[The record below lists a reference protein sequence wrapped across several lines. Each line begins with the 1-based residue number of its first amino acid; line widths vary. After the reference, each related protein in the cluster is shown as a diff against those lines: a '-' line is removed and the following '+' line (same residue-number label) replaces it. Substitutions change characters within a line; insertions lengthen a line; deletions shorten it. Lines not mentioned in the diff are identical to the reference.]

1 MALLLCIKHVSNN
14 LNRVDLNEQLIYIF
28 TWDLT
33 KKIYGFNI
41 MPKPNFHGYN
51 NVGQMC
57 PKMNRVI
64 IKTILSYPLS
74 HSYDYI
80 SILHDYILILVMV
93 TIT

>member
-1 MALLLCIKHVSNN
+1 M
-14 LNRVDLNEQLIYIF
+14 
-28 TWDLT
+28 DLT
-33 KKIYGFNI
+33 KFYGFNI

-51 NVGQMC
+51 NVGQC
-57 PKMNRVI
+57 PKMNHVM

-80 SILHDYILILVMV
+80 SILHDYVLILVMV